1 MKRLLLAG
9 ALLMAAAPAGA
20 QQAAM
25 PESYRQV
32 QADML
37 ALQRKLLL
45 AMVDSMPESLYQD
58 KVTEPQRDFAG
69 QIAHAAW
76 AVPFVA
82 YMTAGK
88 DMPALPDSA
97 SSMTT
102 RAGLRTY
109 VNASFDVAEK
119 LFRSQAAADRNAMVE
134 FFGIKK
140 MPVWQTWDE
149 IHQHTF
155 WTAGQI
161 VANFRKHG
169 MAPPGFGF
177 F

>member
-1 MKRLLLAG
+1 MKRLILAG
-9 ALLMAAAPAGA
+9 ALLVAAAPAGA
-20 QQAAM
+20 QQQPM

-32 QADML
+32 QTDML
-37 ALQRKLLL
+37 ALQRKLLV
-45 AMVDSMPESLYQD
+45 AMVDSMPETLYQD
-58 KVTEPQRDFAG
+58 KVTGPQRDFAG
-69 QIAHAAW
+69 QVAHAAW
-76 AVPFVA
+76 AVPFIT
-82 YMTAGK
+82 YMTAGR

-97 SSMTT
+97 ASMTT
-102 RAGLRTY
+102 RAGLRNY
-109 VNASFDVAEK
+109 VNASFDVAEQ
-119 LFRSQAAADRNAMVE
+119 LFQSQSAADRNATVSL
-134 FFGIKK
+134 FGMQ
-140 MPVWQTWDE
+140 MPMWQVWDE